1 MPKGVF
7 APPRSVVEHQ
17 LPQWLEMGPFVTPTD
32 SISTAN
38 STGEITLEY
47 FPPNSIFLLGIGYR
61 LLTPFQAAGASDNLF
76 PELSFGDSSNPY
88 KFGTLNS
95 IQLTDTG
102 LGSTDA
108 IGGMS
113 GYLPVFFQD
122 TSSDGMT
129 LVAHWSLGI
138 GSRLAT
144 EDTGAATIL
153 DTGELELFLHYRARF
168 DRESVLRGGS
178 NVV

>member
-32 SISTAN
+32 SISTGN
-38 STGEITLEY
+38 STGEIILEY

-61 LLTPFQAAGASDNLF
+61 LVTAFMGASNDVF
-76 PELSFGDSSNPY
+76 PELSFGDTSNPY

-95 IQLTDTG
+95 VQLTDTG

-122 TSSDGMT
+122 TSSDGMV
-129 LVAHWSLGI
+129 LAAHWSLGS
-138 GSRLAT
+138 GARLAA
-144 EDTGAATIL
+144 EDTGIATEL

-168 DRESVLRGGS
+168 DRESPLRGGA
-178 NVV
+178 NVT